1 MYDYKL
7 IYDHAKY
14 TSRRRSKFISANKIN
29 KFDKERENEWK
40 KKGGRDKEEQN
51 NTDKFCACETHKS

>member
-29 KFDKERENEWK
+29 KFDKERENE
-40 KKGGRDKEEQN
+40 
-51 NTDKFCACETHKS
+51 